1 MPARHVARHTRLHPQ
16 LWGPYKI
23 TAYPDGFHQWPE
35 GMADPV
41 WEPDACVIRGDV
53 ACFQRLGDQPT
64 LEDAL
69 EACWRH
75 LASLP
80 IPAEAA

>member
-23 TAYPDGFHQWPE
+23 TAYPHGFHQWPE
-35 GMADPV
+35 DLADPV
-41 WEPDACVIRGDV
+41 WEPNALVIRGDR
-53 ACFQRLGDQPT
+53 ACIIRLADQPT
-64 LEDAL
+64 LDDAL
-69 EACWRH
+69 DACWRH

-80 IPAEAA
+80 TSAEAA